1 MARIGYARVSTRE
14 QNLDMQLAELKRA
27 GCEKIF
33 SEHRSGVKQRLELAE
48 ALKDLLDIISTL
60 HDMDVAIYSIK
71 DNIDT
76 SSTSG
81 KLMMHIFASL
91 AEFER
96 DLIIER
102 TQAERK
108 AAMKRGKKMGK
119 PKLKHNNRAKATAM
133 LYENGMGIE
142 DEPRNNRC
150 ASA

>member
-1 MARIGYARVSTRE
+1 
-14 QNLDMQLAELKRA
+14 
-27 GCEKIF
+27 
-33 SEHRSGVKQRLELAE
+33 
-48 ALKDLLDIISTL
+48 
-60 HDMDVAIYSIK
+60 MDVAIYSIK

-133 LYENGMGIE
+133 IYENGMGIE